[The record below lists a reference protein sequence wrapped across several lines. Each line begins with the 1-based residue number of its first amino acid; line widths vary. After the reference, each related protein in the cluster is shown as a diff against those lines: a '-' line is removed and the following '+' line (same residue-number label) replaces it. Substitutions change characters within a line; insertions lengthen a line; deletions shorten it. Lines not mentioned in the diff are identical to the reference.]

1 MKLSRRS
8 RAPAALFVALFSSAS
23 LADESAA
30 APEQAS
36 TDAVEHCIRDHERA
50 RLLRVSERW
59 FEARARMLACAREA
73 CPLVIRS
80 DCRNWLDEVARIV
93 PTFVVLVERDDAGEQ
108 PVRLELD
115 GQRITLSEPAQAIE
129 ATPGRHRLRIELDP
143 YPAVER
149 EIVLQK
155 GEKNHLVRVR
165 FARPQPPAA
174 VAPISRLPPPL
185 RPTRPIQPATYW
197 LSAAALGAFVGSG
210 VLLASALSSRSDA
223 RATCA
228 PACDSDRRKSIETRL
243 LLADVSAGVGL
254 VLGGLAVY
262 TFASRPVVY
271 ERTSVLAVS
280 LAVGRNRSELSLNGR
295 F

>member
-1 MKLSRRS
+1 M
-8 RAPAALFVALFSSAS
+8 VLFSSPS
-23 LADESAA
+23 LADEPAA

-36 TDAVEHCIRDHERA
+36 TDAVEHCILEHERA

-143 YPAVER
+143 YPLVER

-165 FARPQPPAA
+165 FARPSPPAA
-174 VAPISRLPPPL
+174 VVPISPPPPL
-185 RPTRPIQPATYW
+185 RHTRPIQPATYW
-197 LSAAALGAFVGSG
+197 LSGAALGAFIGSG
-210 VLLASALSSRSDA
+210 ALLASALSSRSEA
-223 RATCA
+223 RSTCA

-254 VLGGLAVY
+254 VFGGLAVY
-262 TFASRPVVY
+262 TFARRPVVY
-271 ERTSVLAVS
+271 ERTAALAVS
-280 LAVGRNRSELSLNGR
+280 VALGRNRSELSLNGR